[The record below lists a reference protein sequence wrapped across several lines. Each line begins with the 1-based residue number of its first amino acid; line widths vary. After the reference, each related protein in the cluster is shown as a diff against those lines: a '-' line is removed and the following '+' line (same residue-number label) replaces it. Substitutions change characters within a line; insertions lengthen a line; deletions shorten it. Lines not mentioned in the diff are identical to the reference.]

1 MSARPRPVRPGA
13 DAITV
18 SNARTHNLRDVS
30 CSFPVGALTVV
41 TGPSG
46 SGKSSLAFDTLYAE
60 GQRRFVESMSTY
72 ARQYLERLER
82 PDVDEITHVLPA
94 IAIEQKAP
102 ARSARSTVG
111 TATEILDVLR
121 LLFSAAGTLRCPDD
135 GSLVRRETPE
145 TVRAALLEAFGEGAR
160 LLVVAPRKVTSFE
173 AESAE
178 WRRLGFYRYV
188 GAAGD
193 VREISSSE
201 EEGENAAPASRAAA
215 RSGGSAAPGPMS
227 FEEEPG
233 SSSPLPPQPSAA
245 ASAAAAYEKG
255 IPSPFPLLIGRHV
268 LHADDPELL
277 SSLSQAF
284 DAGDGELLVLKAGE
298 GLASAR
304 RFRRGLAC
312 NACGRAFA
320 DPVPA
325 LFSFNSPRGA
335 CETCQG
341 FGRVV
346 GIDAARVIPDGR
358 KTLRERPIAP
368 FNSPSYESAYEDLR
382 AASRRLKIRWD
393 VPWDDLTPRERDAV
407 WKGSG
412 DWYGVEG
419 LFRYLEKKR
428 YKVHVR
434 VLLSRYRGYATCPSC
449 RGARLTPEAL
459 AVTVGGRTI
468 AAVSDL
474 TLDELV
480 AFFGDLPLGEGERER
495 AASLVEEVT
504 RRARTLVEIG
514 LGYVTLARTMRTL
527 SGGEA
532 QRVQLGSAI
541 GNALTGTLYVLDEP
555 TVGLHPRDT
564 RRLLS
569 VLRRLAAAGNAVV
582 AVEHDT
588 DVIRA
593 ADHVIDLGPG
603 AGAKG
608 GRLAFEGTP
617 LALEGRDTATGRSLK
632 KEKEVFLASESR
644 PYPESA
650 ASDAAAA
657 ETVGAFGTLL
667 EGGVGVAALEAR
679 PSVDARGAR
688 SSSGPHSPSKKIRPV
703 GALPSPLDTIQVLGA
718 RANNLKNLSVSFP
731 LHRLVAVAGVSGS
744 GKSSLVVDVLAA
756 GARQRMGKGLLAG
769 IDAVGE
775 HDAIEGLERVA
786 DVVLVDQSPL
796 GRSSRSN
803 PATVTKAW
811 DEIRTLLARVPAAR
825 SRRLEKGAFSFNA
838 AGGRC
843 ERCEGA
849 GVVTVDM
856 QFLADVTVVCD
867 VCDGRRFKPEVLEV
881 RLRGRNVDELLAT
894 TVDEARIL
902 FADAPRV
909 ADRLAPLAE
918 AGLGYLTLGQPTAT
932 LSGGEAQRLKIASF
946 LRGADA
952 PEAPV
957 LFVFDEPTTGLAPSD
972 VDVLL
977 AVLRRLIA
985 AGHSIVAVEHNAAFL
1000 ARADHLIELGPDGGP
1015 AGGRIVFEGAPA
1027 ALAARGGTPTAVAL
1041 EGRVQFGS
1049 R

>member
-1 MSARPRPVRPGA
+1 VTARPRLVRRGA
-13 DAITV
+13 DAIRV
-18 SNARTHNLRDVS
+18 VNARTHNLKDVT
-30 CSFPVGALTVV
+30 CTIPVGALTVV

-94 IAIEQKAP
+94 IAIEQRAP
-102 ARSARSTVG
+102 ARSARSTIG
-111 TATEILDVLR
+111 SATEIHDVLR

-145 TVRAALLEAFGEGAR
+145 TVRAALLETFGEGAR
-160 LLVVAPRKVTSFE
+160 LLVVAPRKVTSFA

-178 WRRLGFYRYV
+178 WRRLGFFRYV
-188 GAAGD
+188 SASGE
-193 VREISSSE
+193 VLEIEEKISSSE
-201 EEGENAAPASRAAA
+201 R
-215 RSGGSAAPGPMS
+215 
-227 FEEEPG
+227 
-233 SSSPLPPQPSAA
+233 
-245 ASAAAAYEKG
+245 KG
-255 IPSPFPLLIGRHV
+255 KGAFSLLIGRHV
-268 LHADDPELL
+268 LAASDPEIL
-277 SSLSQAF
+277 SSLSVAF
-284 DAGDGELLVLKAGE
+284 DSSDGEVRVLRAGE
-298 GLASAR
+298 PLASAR
-304 RFRRGLAC
+304 TFRRGLSC
-312 NACGRAFA
+312 NACGRVFA

-346 GIDAARVIPDGR
+346 GIDAARVIPDAR

-368 FNSPSYESAYEDLR
+368 FNSPSYESAYDDLK
-382 AASRRLKIRWD
+382 AVSRRLKLRWD
-393 VPWDDLTPRERDAV
+393 VPWNELTQRERDAV

-419 LFRYLEKKR
+419 LFKYLEKKR

-434 VLLSRYRGYATCPSC
+434 VLLSRYRGYTTCPAC
-449 RGARLTPEAL
+449 GGARLRPEAL
-459 AVTVGGRTI
+459 AVTVGGKTI
-468 AAVSDL
+468 AEVCNL
-474 TLDELV
+474 TLDGFV
-480 AFFGDLPLGEGERER
+480 AFLGALPLRDAERER
-495 AASLVEEVT
+495 AASLVDELT

-514 LGYVTLARTMRTL
+514 LGYLTLARTMRTL

-564 RRLLS
+564 RRLLA
-569 VLRRLAAAGNAVV
+569 VLERLAAAGNAVV

-603 AGAKG
+603 AGALG
-608 GRLAFEGTP
+608 GRLVFEGTP
-617 LALEGRDTATGRSLK
+617 EVLTEQDTATGRSLK
-632 KEKEVFLASESR
+632 KEKEIFLASESR
-644 PYPESA
+644 PYGPGVSSESL
-650 ASDAAAA
+650 AA
-657 ETVGAFGTLL
+657 ETVGAFGTFL
-667 EGGVGVAALEAR
+667 EGGKDG
-679 PSVDARGAR
+679 DA
-688 SSSGPHSPSKKIRPV
+688 IRV
-703 GALPSPLDTIQVLGA
+703 VGA
-718 RANNLKNLSVSFP
+718 RANNLRNLSVSFP
-731 LHRLVAVAGVSGS
+731 LGCLVAVSGVSGS

-756 GARQRMGKGLLAG
+756 GARQRMGKGLLPG

-775 HDAIEGLERVA
+775 HDGIFGLEHVS
-786 DVVLVDQSPL
+786 DVILVDQSPP

-803 PATVTKAW
+803 PATVTKTW
-811 DEIRTLLARVPAAR
+811 DEIRTLLARTPAAKAR
-825 SRRLEKGAFSFNA
+825 KLEKGAFSFNA
-838 AGGRC
+838 VGGRC

-856 QFLADVTVVCD
+856 QFLADVTIVCD
-867 VCDGRRFKPEVLEV
+867 VCDGRRFKPDVLEV

-894 TVDEARIL
+894 TVDEARLL
-902 FADAPRV
+902 FADAPAI
-909 ADRLAPLAE
+909 ADRLQPLAD
-918 AGLGYLTLGQPTAT
+918 AGLGYLTLGQSTAT
-932 LSGGEAQRLKIASF
+932 LSGGEAQRLKIATF
-946 LRGADA
+946 LRGAEA
-952 PEAPV
+952 PKEPV

-977 AVLRRLIA
+977 SVFRRLLA
-985 AGHSIVAVEHNAAFL
+985 AGHSIVAVEHNPAFL

-1015 AGGRIVFEGAPA
+1015 DGGRVVFEGSPA
-1027 ALAARGGTPTAVAL
+1027 ALAARGGTPTAHAL
-1041 EGRVQFGS
+1041 KGRVQFPP